1 TEAKPG
7 PIDVEAPEA
16 APLLGPDPAREA
28 VAAPAEDVAVEGD
41 EAAPAGDEAVA
52 DDNEAVEPLGK
63 PSPRG
68 VAFALLGASV
78 AVLALLA
85 VAQLSGLLSSAGGS
99 AISPPRGVRSINTCQ
114 IKPGSQCVQADLRFS
129 LRSAALAGADLRQAI
144 MTGVDFTGADMV
156 GANLRQTNLQ
166 GANMTQAILVGVD
179 ATGANLTGVQFTNAD
194 LTNGKFS
201 RAAMN

>member
-1 TEAKPG
+1 
-7 PIDVEAPEA
+7 
-16 APLLGPDPAREA
+16 
-28 VAAPAEDVAVEGD
+28 
-41 EAAPAGDEAVA
+41 VA
-52 DDNEAVEPLGK
+52 DDNEAIEPLGK

-85 VAQLSGLLSSAGGS
+85 VAQLSGLLSPATGS
-99 AISPPRGVRSINTCQ
+99 AISPPRGVRSINNCQ

-144 MTGVDFTGADMV
+144 MTGIDFTGADMV
-156 GANLRQTNLQ
+156 GANLRQAQMAQVNLSQVDLSNATLRQTNLQ

-179 ATGANLTGVQFTNAD
+179 ATGAILTGADFSGADLSGAD
-194 LTNGKFS
+194 LTGADTSGATFAGIKSENCKGCP
-201 RAAMN
+201 AN